1 MIIISCFLSSPTDKW
16 QKNAGDDPEETDGY
30 TKSLSDLI
38 WAPYRALEKALEMQ
52 IRCKEHFSVAEQ
64 QASNRHTMKGHLG
77 VEQQVSC
84 DAAPLSYLCDIH
96 WASHYL

>member
-1 MIIISCFLSSPTDKW
+1 MFTLFISCISGQVKHSHHHHLLKW
-16 QKNAGDDPEETDGY
+16 RNQTAEWI
-30 TKSLSDLI
+30 DLI